1 MTEEEMVGRH
11 YQLNGHELEQ
21 ALGVG
26 DGQGSLMCC
35 NPWGCKEWHTTEWH
49 TTKVLNCFLR
59 ETQIT
64 KVFHLVKIHRN
75 VLLYN
80 FN

>member
-35 NPWGCKEWHTTEWH
+35 NPWGCKDWHTTE
-49 TTKVLNCFLR
+49 
-59 ETQIT
+59 
-64 KVFHLVKIHRN
+64 
-75 VLLYN
+75 
-80 FN
+80 